1 MIYDWLSKIIYFVT
15 TIEET
20 FAEGLARLFRD
31 NIQKLYRLS
40 ESVMSDRGLQFVV
53 ESTKEL
59 NKMLEIKMR
68 LLTIFHL

>member
-1 MIYDWLSKIIYFVT
+1 
-15 TIEET
+15 
-20 FAEGLARLFRD
+20 
-31 NIQKLYRLS
+31 
-40 ESVMSDRGLQFVV
+40 MSDRGLQFVV